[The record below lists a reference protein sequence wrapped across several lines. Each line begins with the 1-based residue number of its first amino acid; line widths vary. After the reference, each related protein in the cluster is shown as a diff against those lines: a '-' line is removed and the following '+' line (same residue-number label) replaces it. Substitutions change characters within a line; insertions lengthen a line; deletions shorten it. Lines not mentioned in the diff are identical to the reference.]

1 MKRRSR
7 RARAQEEG
15 AVLDQNADADVVEAA
30 GADAE
35 GQVPARGGDHF
46 QEPVLYAVRS
56 VTEPVHVLSGIC
68 HKLER

>member
-35 GQVPARGGDHF
+35 DQVQDLRGDHS
-46 QEPVLYAVRS
+46 QEHVSYAQRS
-56 VTEPVHVLSGIC
+56 VTEQVRVLSGIC